1 MFSKQRAYVPKDAP
15 KPKVKVRTVTVE
27 VPKPK
32 STANGSSLSR
42 TPSRGFDP
50 KSRPSVERSAA
61 SSRLSP
67 TTSGIKRSADGR
79 PRASDSPFASSAD
92 EHSYLAP
99 PSARK
104 RIRSPA
110 TDSDRVAFE
119 PDDDSPDDDDWES
132 RLKRRKP
139 ATRTDPDRKL
149 RNVALTELAEGG
161 YKDTGKKLK
170 FVHAADVVSL
180 AQGDEKCFPGA
191 GPEDLVVELQYPGSL
206 TRERYVYTTWLL
218 VRTMLHQC

>member
-1 MFSKQRAYVPKDAP
+1 MFSKQRAYVPKNAP
-15 KPKVKVRTVTVE
+15 KPKVKVRTVPVE
-27 VPKPK
+27 VPNPR
-32 STANGSSLSR
+32 TTPANGSSLSR
-42 TPSRGFDP
+42 TPSRNVDP
-50 KSRPSVERSAA
+50 KSRPTIGRSA

-67 TTSGIKRSADGR
+67 ATSGIKRSADGR
-79 PRASDSPFASSAD
+79 PRVSDSPFASSAD
-92 EHSYLAP
+92 EHAYLAP

-119 PDDDSPDDDDWES
+119 PDDDSLDDDDWES

-139 ATRTDPDRKL
+139 ATRTDLDRKL
-149 RNVALTELAEGG
+149 RNVALTELVEGG
-161 YKDTGKKLK
+161 YKDTGRKLK

-191 GPEDLVVELQYPGSL
+191 SPEEMVVELQYPGSL
-206 TRERYVYTTWLL
+206 TRERHVHTMCLL
-218 VRTMLHQC
+218 MRTIVHCC